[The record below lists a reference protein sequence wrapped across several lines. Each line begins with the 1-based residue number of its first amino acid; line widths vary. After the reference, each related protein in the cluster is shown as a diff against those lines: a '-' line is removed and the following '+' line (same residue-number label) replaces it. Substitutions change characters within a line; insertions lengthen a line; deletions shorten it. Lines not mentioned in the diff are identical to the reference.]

1 MNELTSEDDLG
12 NKRVQFEF
20 LSGATS
26 FVEKTYIEKWELYT
40 FRKGG
45 QKTVENE
52 TLFWA
57 DLLLSKVLRWE
68 KDTTTRLWSIP
79 FMATNSNTK
88 RGSSKSSTESQRKK
102 ILIVD
107 SSDEESDFEEEP
119 KKTSSADVISSTVG
133 KSTALSDSLSKSVFT
148 EDASSGG
155 DDPKIA
161 SNSKDDGFSSSSQS
175 KPTSNPEEGVDD
187 GVVKSSEPSE
197 SSLSTLKR
205 KRVVDD
211 DDDDDGE
218 ESEKEDEFAEPE
230 EEVIFD
236 DKNAVIQLTNFT
248 YDYVNLNTDDSTTTF
263 LVDEFK
269 QMFIQLVDHR
279 YEMVTDEFTASM
291 ELLMKFVQ
299 CKQRFSSFFIMCE
312 SIPETYAQKNST

>member
-1 MNELTSEDDLG
+1 MANKEDMESLKNLEIFKHNVSKFKLYLTVYESFYQNLAKPYFLKISHDKEARKIQYKGLKLADMQFNGKNLPADGWQLMEDHTKIGYMFICAHNFLVNAYGIIYDKKENANSQVSLHEKFAKKRKLQDVVIKWGDEINEKRKVLTSCLNELTSEDDLG

-40 FRKGG
+40 FRIGG

-102 ILIVD
+102 IFIVD

-119 KKTSSADVISSTVG
+119 QKTPH
-133 KSTALSDSLSKSVFT
+133 SKSY
-148 EDASSGG
+148 
-155 DDPKIA
+155 
-161 SNSKDDGFSSSSQS
+161 
-175 KPTSNPEEGVDD
+175 
-187 GVVKSSEPSE
+187 
-197 SSLSTLKR
+197 
-205 KRVVDD
+205 
-211 DDDDDGE
+211 
-218 ESEKEDEFAEPE
+218 EFC
-230 EEVIFD
+230 
-236 DKNAVIQLTNFT
+236 TNR
-248 YDYVNLNTDDSTTTF
+248 LG
-263 LVDEFK
+263 
-269 QMFIQLVDHR
+269 
-279 YEMVTDEFTASM
+279 
-291 ELLMKFVQ
+291 
-299 CKQRFSSFFIMCE
+299 
-312 SIPETYAQKNST
+312 